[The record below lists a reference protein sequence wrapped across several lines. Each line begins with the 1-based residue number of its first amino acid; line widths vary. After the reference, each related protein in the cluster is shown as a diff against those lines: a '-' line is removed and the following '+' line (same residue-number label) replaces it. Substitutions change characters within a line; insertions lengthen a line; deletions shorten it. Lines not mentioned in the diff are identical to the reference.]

1 VAPGGPVPNPYFL
14 GSAPLREARAFTHA
28 DHDILLVTRLDGYTA
43 ADAMALVDRAAAAD
57 GARGLVI
64 LDMKAALDDRGNAWL
79 KTAADRL
86 GAMGLGERVTLETT
100 SQVVRDQAD
109 VLGYYSWGSNDP
121 AIKDRNLGLK
131 FLPGAVAGQ
140 FVSTDGRSFREPPA
154 DWKTGTWEQRE
165 TYFAGAPQ
173 SLAGDLIRQGVTGVS
188 AHVAEPYLDATIRP
202 DILFPAYLSGFTLGE
217 AFYLAMPS
225 LSWQTVIAGD
235 PLATVAT
242 LKGRPQGDTLEGAP
256 DPATELPAYFSK
268 RRLESL
274 NAPAAKPDAVRAW
287 LKALGREARGD
298 GPGAR
303 KALEEAA
310 SADPSLPGPMLMLAQ
325 LLERDGDHA
334 AASARYRQ
342 VLALNGNNIV
352 ALNNQAF
359 SLAVH
364 AKQPADALPLAER
377 AYTLSRGDATV
388 ADTLAWVHH
397 LLGNKA
403 QSGRYIAEALRGA
416 GENGEIRLHAAA
428 ILLEAGDLEGAR
440 RELAKALE
448 LEPALEQRQAE
459 LVRGVRERVK

>member
-1 VAPGGPVPNPYFL
+1 
-14 GSAPLREARAFTHA
+14 LREARAFTHA
-28 DHDILLVTRLDGYTA
+28 DHDILLVTRLDGYTV
-43 ADAMALVDRAAAAD
+43 ADAMALVDRAAAAAE
-57 GARGLVI
+57 GARAGKGNVV

-79 KTAADRL
+79 KAAADRL
-86 GAMGLGERVTLETT
+86 GEMGLADRVTLETT

-109 VLGYYSWGSNDP
+109 VLGYYCWGSNDP
-121 AIKDRNLGLK
+121 AIKDRDLGLQ
-131 FLPGAVAGQ
+131 FLPGAIAGQ
-140 FVSTDGRSFREPPA
+140 FASTDGRTFREPPA
-154 DWKTGTWEQRE
+154 TWRPGTWEQRD
-165 TYFAGAPQ
+165 TYHAGSPQ
-173 SLAGDLIRQGVTGVS
+173 SLAGDLIRQGVTGLS

-242 LKGRPQGDTLEGAP
+242 LKGRPQGDALEGAP

-274 NAPAAKPDAVRAW
+274 NAPAAKPEAVKAW

-310 SADPSLPGPMLMLAQ
+310 SADPSLPGPLLMLGQ
-325 LLERDGDHA
+325 LLERDGEHSA
-334 AASARYRQ
+334 AIARYRQ

-352 ALNNQAF
+352 ALNNLAY

-364 AKQPADALPLAER
+364 EKKPADALPLAER
-377 AYTLSRGDATV
+377 AYTLSRGDANV

-397 LLGNKA
+397 RLGNKT

-428 ILLEAGDLEGAR
+428 ILLEAGELEGAR
-440 RELAKALE
+440 RELTRALE